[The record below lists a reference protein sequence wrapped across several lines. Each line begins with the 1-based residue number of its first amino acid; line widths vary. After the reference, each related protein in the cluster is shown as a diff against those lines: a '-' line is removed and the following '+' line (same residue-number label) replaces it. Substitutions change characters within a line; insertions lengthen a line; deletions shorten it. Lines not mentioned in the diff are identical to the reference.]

1 MTSRSFLQ
9 RCMRWLRTDFVRRED
24 GTVAVE
30 AMLVMPIMFW
40 AYLSMFA
47 IQDAFRM
54 YGVHQKAAYSIGD
67 AISRETVP
75 IDDAYFD
82 GTHDLFEYLAHSQ
95 GDTNMRISQLW
106 YDADADE
113 YKKDWSQVRG
123 NIAALTDNEVRNWHH
138 KLPVMP
144 GNERVVLLET
154 WSAYDPPFETGLTTD
169 EIRTFV
175 FTRPRYAPVVCFDS
189 CN

>member
-1 MTSRSFLQ
+1 MT
-9 RCMRWLRTDFVRRED
+9 LRTALTFLKRDFWRRED

-30 AMLVMPIMFW
+30 AMLVMPVMFW
-40 AYLSMFA
+40 AFLSMFA
-47 IQDAFRM
+47 IHDAFRA
-54 YGVHQKAAYSIGD
+54 YGIHQKAAYSIGD

-82 GTHDLFEYLAHSQ
+82 GMHDMFEYLAHSQ
-95 GDTNMRISQLW
+95 GETDIRISQIWFDGDNDQYRL
-106 YDADADE
+106 
-113 YKKDWSQVRG
+113 DWSEVRG
-123 NIAALTDNEVRNWHH
+123 GIPPLSDGEVQNWHDR
-138 KLPVMP
+138 LPVMP

-154 WSAYDPPFETGLTTD
+154 WSTYDAPFETGLTND

-175 FTRPRYAPVVCFDS
+175 FTRPRYAPRVCFDA

>member
-1 MTSRSFLQ
+1 MSVKLTLT
-9 RCMRWLRTDFVRRED
+9 RCTQWLRNDFMRRED

-30 AMLVMPIMFW
+30 AMLVMPVMFW

-47 IQDAFRM
+47 IHDAFRM

-75 IDDAYFD
+75 IDDAYLD
-82 GTHDLFEYLAHSQ
+82 GTRDLFEYLAHSQ
-95 GDTNMRISQLW
+95 GNTNMRVSQIW
-106 YDADADE
+106 FDANADE
-113 YKKDWSQVRG
+113 YKMDWSEVRG
-123 NIAALTDNEVRNWHH
+123 GISPLTNGEVRNWHT
-138 KLPVMP
+138 KLPIMP

-154 WSAYDPPFETGLTTD
+154 WSAYDPPFETGLTVD
-169 EIRTFV
+169 EIRTYV
-175 FTRPRYAPVVCFDS
+175 FTRPRYAPVVCFDT